1 MRHRPGASSVVLVAV
16 LAVVV
21 PVCAVAQDG
30 DSPEVQA
37 PAEAGRP
44 SGATVLVAS
53 AVYPGLGQLL
63 NGAEPKA
70 AVVSVAEAFLVAGL
84 VLEDRRT
91 RNAFRLYEQ
100 TGEARYFDDYSEHY
114 DKRQAL
120 VWWVVVAALAGNL
133 ATGRFNLGFE
143 DQPIAHTAHLWNF
156 LGMALVG
163 LGSVLLGGCPLR
175 QLVLAGNGNTD
186 SALTVFGMLVGA
198 AVVHNFGLAKA
209 ASGYG
214 KAAVIAGLVV
224 TVLVGLSKRERT

>member
-120 VWWVVVAALAGNL
+120 VWWVVVAALYGLTDAYV
-133 ATGRFNLGFE
+133 
-143 DQPIAHTAHLWNF
+143 DAHLADF
-156 LGMALVG
+156 DEPESPRIEGTFESSDEG
-163 LGSVLLGGCPLR
+163 E
-175 QLVLAGNGNTD
+175 AGVR
-186 SALTVFGMLVGA
+186 L
-198 AVVHNFGLAKA
+198 GLA
-209 ASGYG
+209 
-214 KAAVIAGLVV
+214 V
-224 TVLVGLSKRERT
+224 RF